1 MARNVA
7 LFGRRELIAHR
18 QFVEGVT
25 ATVPAYKV
33 VDEVGNKEWV
43 VDVYI
48 GPAENVELNIVRDVP
63 IPPYARQVIG
73 DIRQPVLMERSKQG
87 KYVVIGRNKIM
98 PSGAQMPDGS
108 ILEPTYHR
116 IEHNLASLSA
126 LFVADLDWTVE
137 GWGEKTWDDGGPWQR
152 ITATDAFGNDVIGGE
167 VDPEDIPPMLDLEEI
182 TTTTTRHVLL
192 TLRTWGNPTET
203 GGFRWGV
210 DAWGAGFQRLIEV
223 TE

>member
-73 DIRQPVLMERSKQG
+73 EFGPRGGGSNAALAESRFAQASDLSNLTVQARRDAVGQSAQLGSQLTGLGLSADQLASADLNTVVRAILEQKGLDITKSGHNKQLAG
-87 KYVVIGRNKIM
+87 GLAEGLGTLLGLFLTRNK
-98 PSGAQMPDGS
+98 GGS
-108 ILEPTYHR
+108 E
-116 IEHNLASLSA
+116 S
-126 LFVADLDWTVE
+126 
-137 GWGEKTWDDGGPWQR
+137 
-152 ITATDAFGNDVIGGE
+152 
-167 VDPEDIPPMLDLEEI
+167 
-182 TTTTTRHVLL
+182 
-192 TLRTWGNPTET
+192 
-203 GGFRWGV
+203 
-210 DAWGAGFQRLIEV
+210 
-223 TE
+223 